1 VNSRDSGVNSRDSG
15 VNCRDQ
21 GLGNPSRGFLS
32 NQKKLDFLFGGSQK
46 KNQNRDFVVFE
57 NPEQKKSW
65 GILDSFGLPNSALK
79 WIIFWGNSK
88 K

>member
-46 KNQNRDFVVFE
+46 KIKTEILWSLKTLNKR
-57 NPEQKKSW
+57 NPGAFLTLLGYQ
-65 GILDSFGLPNSALK
+65 IVH
-79 WIIFWGNSK
+79 
-88 K
+88 